1 MKNTLIVLLLL
12 FGIFPIASP
21 QIRLRS
27 ESNLPRAGIEPEII
41 GADTYQWYEEGYRYP
56 VIEIVE
62 THRGDSKNQILLA
75 RSAYF
80 YHPAAQEYLPEDP
93 ANRVI
98 LERKQVARKEKTLA
112 AEGNIL
118 SFACN
123 PNPVKEALHI
133 ELSFRQ
139 AVAVRIDFLDLHGRL
154 IKRFSSK
161 SPVTYYME
169 TLDAAAYPPG
179 HYVVRVTAGGETVS
193 EKIIKS

>member
-62 THRGDSKNQILLA
+62 THRADSANPVLLS

-80 YHPAAQEYLPEDP
+80 LTSSVYKE
-93 ANRVI
+93 RV
-98 LERKQVARKEKTLA
+98 A
-112 AEGNIL
+112 
-118 SFACN
+118 
-123 PNPVKEALHI
+123 
-133 ELSFRQ
+133 
-139 AVAVRIDFLDLHGRL
+139 
-154 IKRFSSK
+154 
-161 SPVTYYME
+161 
-169 TLDAAAYPPG
+169 
-179 HYVVRVTAGGETVS
+179 
-193 EKIIKS
+193 